1 MKTKQHWTSQIGP
14 YRQYLKWDKQ
24 LTKAL
29 AGAECIT
36 AAKNIIEIYKPKTW
50 YIENPRTS
58 LLWKYLQLNLLFGMD
73 PSLFWNS
80 CVYSAYG
87 YPSPKPTMFLSNV
100 DLKLD
105 NTRTKTAINFG
116 TVDYKMRSSIPEK
129 LLKEIFFKLN
139 CK

>member
-1 MKTKQHWTSQIGP
+1 
-14 YRQYLKWDKQ
+14 
-24 LTKAL
+24 
-29 AGAECIT
+29 
-36 AAKNIIEIYKPKTW
+36 
-50 YIENPRTS
+50 
-58 LLWKYLQLNLLFGMD
+58 
-73 PSLFWNS
+73 
-80 CVYSAYG
+80 
-87 YPSPKPTMFLSNV
+87 MFLSNV